1 MYTWPD
7 AARLNVFECEPMS
20 KNALADTSPT
30 VVVFLMRTDTAHT
43 VTLRKKQISEDV
55 REVFDLFDFWDG
67 RDGLIGAEK
76 VGDLLRCLGLNP
88 TKSLVK
94 KMGGTEKPGEKQ
106 FSFEE
111 FLPIVKSILKVD
123 DIGTFREF
131 SEAFKSF
138 DREGMGFITAGE
150 MNYML
155 TSMDF
160 IKKVMK
166 GHTWKK

>member
-1 MYTWPD
+1 
-7 AARLNVFECEPMS
+7 MS
-20 KNALADTSPT
+20 EQLGAGLD
-30 VVVFLMRTDTAHT
+30 
-43 VTLRKKQISEDV
+43 IEDV

-155 TSMDF
+155 TSMGERLTDEETDAIMHDTDTTPDIDGNLKYEDF